1 MKISWRWLSEYV
13 DLSGVDPVATAER
26 FTLSVAEL
34 DDVEEVGA
42 GLGRVVAGRLV
53 AVEPHPNADRLKVV
67 RVDTGDGEAVSVSA
81 APNLNVGAM
90 GSYAPAGVKLPNG
103 MALKASKMRG
113 VMSEGVLLAE
123 DELGLTDDHS
133 GIIELPDDVAPGT
146 PIADVIPVEDVIWE
160 IENKSITHRP
170 DLWGHYGIARE
181 VAALVGRE
189 LKPLD
194 LSIAFTDDDPLR
206 VELHAPD
213 LCLRYTA
220 FLIRGITIA
229 PSPLWL
235 RTRLF
240 RLGVRPVSNVVDAT
254 NHVMLTTGNPIHSF
268 DARDLAGQAIIIRR
282 AHADEVL
289 TTLDGLDRHLTPE
302 DMVIADA
309 ERGVALAGVMGG
321 ENSEIRDD
329 TTDVVLES
337 ACFNSVAIRRT
348 SVRLK
353 HRTEASQRFEKSL
366 DPCIAYDA
374 ACLFGRMCLSL
385 CPGAQVAS
393 RLYDVG
399 VKGLDPV
406 TVRTPIDLIHRKLGK
421 KLELNYILD
430 VLSRLGFKNRVE
442 GEVLVS
448 DVPSWRATKDVS
460 IPEDI
465 VEEVGRIYGYGNIEP
480 KSPRVAVKPA
490 VRLPSKQQEYAV
502 KHYLSS
508 SAKLT
513 EIMLHAFENVKTL
526 EALGFTSDDHV
537 RIQNPINAETPVLR
551 RTLASGML
559 AAIEVNY
566 RERPAYGVFEV
577 ARTFVPDP
585 DAEIPR
591 QPRHLCVAVVDRE
604 KRDDR
609 TATLFYNIK
618 GLAASLLTWL
628 GYPDVALPAL
638 GEESYA
644 WAHPVRSAGIVVAGK
659 RIGVIAEVHPSV
671 CQSFKLPVAAAML
684 EMELDA
690 LLDLET
696 APIKHVP
703 AARYPGITWDIS
715 VVAPE
720 TVSVA
725 EVAEVIRRGDRKL
738 VREVDFVA
746 VYRGD
751 PLPAGRKSVTFSI
764 TFRSDDRTL
773 LEDEV
778 EPIHARIVK
787 QLKKT
792 VDGDLR

>member
-34 DDVEEVGA
+34 DGVEEMGTV
-42 GLGRVVAGRLV
+42 LGQVVAGRLV
-53 AVEPHPNADRLKVV
+53 AVEPHQNADRLKVV
-67 RVDTGDGEAVSVSA
+67 RVDTGSGEAVSVSG

-90 GSYAPAGVKLPNG
+90 GLFAPAGVKLPTG
-103 MALKASKMRG
+103 MALKASKVRG
-113 VMSEGVLLAE
+113 VMSEGMLLAE

-146 PIADVIPVEDVIWE
+146 PIADVVPVEDVIWE

-189 LKPLD
+189 LRPLD
-194 LSIAFTDDDPLR
+194 LSIGFTDDDPLR

-220 FLIRGITIA
+220 FLLKGISIA
-229 PSPLWL
+229 VSPLWL
-235 RTRLF
+235 RSLLF
-240 RLGVRPVSNVVDAT
+240 RLGVRPISNVVDAT
-254 NHVMLTTGNPIHSF
+254 NYVMLATGNPIHSF
-268 DARDLAGQAIIIRR
+268 DARGLAGQAIIIRS
-282 AHADEVL
+282 ATKGEVL
-289 TTLDGLDRHLTPE
+289 TTLDGVARHLTPG
-302 DMVIADA
+302 DLVIADA

-321 ENSEIRDD
+321 ENSEIRED

-337 ACFNSVAIRRT
+337 ACFNSTAIRRT

-374 ACLFGRMCLSL
+374 ACLFGKMCLSV

-406 TVRTPIDLIHRKLGK
+406 AVRIPIDLIHRKLGK
-421 KLELNYILD
+421 KLELNYIID

-442 GEVLVS
+442 GDVLVS
-448 DVPSWRATKDVS
+448 DVPSWRATKDIS

-465 VEEVGRIYGYGNIEP
+465 VEEVGRIHGYGNIEP
-480 KSPRVAVKPA
+480 KAPRAAVKPV
-490 VRLPSKQQEYAV
+490 VRLPSKQQESAV

-513 EIMLHAFENVKTL
+513 EIMLYAFENVKTL
-526 EALGFTSDDHV
+526 QALGLTPDDHV
-537 RIQNPINAETPVLR
+537 RIKNPINADTPVLR
-551 RTLASGML
+551 RTLAPGML
-559 AAIEVNY
+559 AAIETNY
-566 RERPAYGVFEV
+566 RERPSYGVFEI

-585 DAEIPR
+585 SAEIPK
-591 QPRHLCVAVVDRE
+591 QPRHLCVALVDRDN
-604 KRDDR
+604 RDDSD
-609 TATLFYNIK
+609 AALFYSIK

-628 GYPDVALPAL
+628 GYPDVALPGL

-644 WAHPVRSAGIVVAGK
+644 WAHPVRSAAIHAAGTHVGIM
-659 RIGVIAEVHPSV
+659 AEVHPTAL
-671 CQSFKLPVAAAML
+671 QSLKLPVAAAML
-684 EMELDA
+684 EMDLDA
-690 LLDLET
+690 LLAAQT
-696 APIKHVP
+696 AAIKHL
-703 AARYPGITWDIS
+703 AAPKYPGITWDIS
-715 VVAPE
+715 VVVPE
-720 TVSVA
+720 SVTVGR
-725 EVAEVIRRGDRKL
+725 VAEVIRGAEKML
-738 VREVDFVA
+738 VRGVDFVD

-787 QLKKT
+787 QLKNK